1 MKILK
6 DIILVVFCI
15 TIIIQNIDSILF
27 KRSML
32 YQPNRDYQ
40 NKVSI
45 TQETEYC
52 IDICTECLNKPEIN
66 VYIHLIYFFFK

>member
-6 DIILVVFCI
+6 DFFLVVFCV
-15 TIIIQNIDSILF
+15 TMIIQNIDSIAF

-45 TQETEYC
+45 PQETEHC

-66 VYIHLIYFFFK
+66 VYTFNLFFVFN